1 MDSFASIRLHGFAIP
16 QQEQKT
22 QRTETPQVF
31 PSNDP
36 SDETLILEIR
46 NQSREALAVLFRR
59 YARRIRGQAYR
70 VLRNPTEAD
79 DLLQDIFLCIQQEAE
94 SFDSSKGSA
103 QFWIMQ
109 MVYRRAISR
118 RRYLN
123 SRHFYRHVDLDDA
136 ANQITSPD
144 ANALLLEE
152 SVDGVFGSGSLNKI
166 LGELSENQRQ
176 TICLFFIEGYTFDEI
191 AAKLGQSR
199 GNVKHHYFRGLEK
212 LRKELCGSRSPGERA
227 V

>member
-1 MDSFASIRLHGFAIP
+1 MDGSVAIRLAGFAITKE
-16 QQEQKT
+16 EQNPAPRKSLPT
-22 QRTETPQVF
+22 F
-31 PSNDP
+31 PPDDR
-36 SDETLILEIR
+36 SDETLVTEIR

-59 YARRIRGQAYR
+59 YARTIRGLAFR
-70 VLRNPTEAD
+70 VLRNTAEAD
-79 DLLQDIFLCIQQEAE
+79 DLLQDIFLSIQQEAE

-103 QFWIMQ
+103 QCWIMQ

-123 SRHFYRHVDLDDA
+123 ARHFYGHVDLDDA
-136 ANQITSPD
+136 ANQINVPN

-152 SVDGVFGSGSLNKI
+152 SVDGRFGSGSLNKI

-176 TICLFFIEGYTFDEI
+176 NYLALFC
-191 AAKLGQSR
+191 
-199 GNVKHHYFRGLEK
+199 RGLY
-212 LRKELCGSRSPGERA
+212 